1 MTLLTRIRKTSNL
14 CNKAIQLREFRAYT
28 AQIEGRLYHTFTP
41 FQAAVLQELGASLEF
56 YETDKPYYNTCPA
69 TELKLRQINGIGS
82 VDKEKAR
89 QLADVL
95 TEDLSGDYPKNHKN

>member
-1 MTLLTRIRKTSNL
+1 MTLLARIRKTSDL
-14 CNKAIQLREFRAYT
+14 CNQAIQLLEFRAYT

-56 YETDKPYYNTCPA
+56 YETDVPYYNTSPA
-69 TELKLRQINGIGS
+69 MKPILRRIKNAV

-89 QLADVL
+89 QLAAIL
-95 TEDLSGDYPKNHKN
+95 REGLSCPKYPSALE